1 MNIATNTLMQGHSHP
16 HRHEQ
21 TDAHQH
27 YDHDHT
33 HGALDPA
40 LLTTEKGIW
49 AVKWSL
55 LGLLL
60 TAVLQSAIVAFTSSV
75 ALLADTIHN
84 FGDAATAIP
93 LWIAF
98 LMARRKPSKRFNYGY
113 GRVED
118 VAGIVI
124 VLIMLVSG
132 VLTFYESVS
141 RLFQPHEIQHLGAV
155 AGASLLGFAGN
166 ELIAVLRI
174 RTGRQIGSAALVAD
188 GYHARI
194 DGLTSLGVL
203 VGVIGVWFGYPQ
215 ADPFVGL
222 VITIVIFKIVWDSG
236 KSLFSRL
243 LDGVDP
249 EVIDEVRHA
258 AHHVAEVL
266 EVTEVRVRW
275 LGHRLLADVNIA
287 IKSDLSVEQGHQI
300 AREVRHQLLHHLP
313 YLANATIHVDPAN
326 ASGEGHHR
334 IADHAHDKLPTHSH

>member
-1 MNIATNTLMQGHSHP
+1 MNIATNTLMKGHSHP

-98 LMARRKPSKRFNYGY
+98 LMARRKPTKRFNYGY

-300 AREVRHQLLHHLP
+300 AREVRHQLLHHLR
-313 YLANATIHVDPAN
+313 YLANATIHVDPVS
-326 ASGEGHHR
+326 ASGEHHHR
-334 IADHAHDKLPTHSH
+334 IVDHEHDELPSHSH

>member
-1 MNIATNTLMQGHSHP
+1 LNITINTLVLRHSDP
-16 HRHEQ
+16 HRHEEMHLYKP
-21 TDAHQH
+21 D
-27 YDHDHT
+27 DHDHT

-40 LLTTEKGIW
+40 LLTTEQGIL
-49 AVKWSL
+49 AVKWSM

-60 TAVLQSAIVAFTSSV
+60 TALVQVAILVFTSSV

-93 LWIAF
+93 LWVAF
-98 LMARRKPSKRFNYGY
+98 LMARKKPSKRFNYGY

-118 VAGIVI
+118 LAGMVI
-124 VLIMLVSG
+124 VFIMLVSG
-132 VLTFYESVS
+132 VLAGYESFNALV
-141 RLFQPHEIQHLGAV
+141 QPHEIKHLGAV
-155 AGASLLGFAGN
+155 AAASLIGFAGN
-166 ELIAVLRI
+166 ELVAIFRI
-174 RTGRQIGSAALVAD
+174 RTGKQIGSAALVAD

-203 VGVIGVWFGYPQ
+203 VGIIGVWFGYPQ
-215 ADPFVGL
+215 ADPVVGL

-236 KSLFSRL
+236 KSLFTRL

-287 IKSDLSVEQGHQI
+287 IKSDLPVEQGHQI

-313 YLANATIHVDPAN
+313 YLANATIHVDPVS
-326 ASGEGHHR
+326 ASGEHHHR
-334 IADHAHDKLPTHSH
+334 IVDHEHDELPSHSH

>member
-1 MNIATNTLMQGHSHP
+1 MQGHSHP

-33 HGALDPA
+33 HGSLDPT

-334 IADHAHDKLPTHSH
+334 IDDHAHDKMPTHSH

>member
-1 MNIATNTLMQGHSHP
+1 MNITIDTLMFSHSHP

-313 YLANATIHVDPAN
+313 YLANATIHVDPVS
-326 ASGEGHHR
+326 ASGEHHHR
-334 IADHAHDKLPTHSH
+334 IVDHEHDELPSHSH

>member
-1 MNIATNTLMQGHSHP
+1 LNIATNTLMQGHSHP

-49 AVKWSL
+49 AVKWSM

-60 TAVLQSAIVAFTSSV
+60 TAGLQSAIVAFTSSA

-174 RTGRQIGSAALVAD
+174 RAGRQIGSAALVAD

-287 IKSDLSVEQGHQI
+287 IKSDLSVERGHQI

-313 YLANATIHVDPAN
+313 YLANATIHVDPVS
-326 ASGEGHHR
+326 ASGEHHHR
-334 IADHAHDKLPTHSH
+334 IVDHEHDELPSHSH

>member
-1 MNIATNTLMQGHSHP
+1 MQGHSHP

-132 VLTFYESVS
+132 VLTLYESV
-141 RLFQPHEIQHLGAV
+141 RRRCQPHEIEQLD
-155 AGASLLGFAGN
+155 AGAGGSLLGVVCS
-166 ELIAVLRI
+166 E
-174 RTGRQIGSAALVAD
+174 
-188 GYHARI
+188 
-194 DGLTSLGVL
+194 
-203 VGVIGVWFGYPQ
+203 
-215 ADPFVGL
+215 
-222 VITIVIFKIVWDSG
+222 
-236 KSLFSRL
+236 
-243 LDGVDP
+243 
-249 EVIDEVRHA
+249 
-258 AHHVAEVL
+258 
-266 EVTEVRVRW
+266 
-275 LGHRLLADVNIA
+275 
-287 IKSDLSVEQGHQI
+287 
-300 AREVRHQLLHHLP
+300 
-313 YLANATIHVDPAN
+313 
-326 ASGEGHHR
+326 
-334 IADHAHDKLPTHSH
+334 